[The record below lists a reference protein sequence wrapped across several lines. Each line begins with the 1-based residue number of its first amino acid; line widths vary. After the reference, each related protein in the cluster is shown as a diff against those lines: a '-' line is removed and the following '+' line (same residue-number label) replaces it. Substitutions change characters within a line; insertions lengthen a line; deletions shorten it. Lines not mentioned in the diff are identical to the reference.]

1 MTKVLLGSTILVGVN
16 GSIETYV
23 SQAAGAK
30 EKKLAGTYLNQGR
43 IILCFFF
50 IPIALI
56 LSCTEKT
63 MVMLGQDKEVA
74 QYAQQFVVMSL
85 PSVVLSGLNDSQK
98 KFLNCFKKNYVPMVT
113 NAVNVLLYPVIL
125 YIFVFQLNLGIV
137 GLAMTDNISTF
148 LTLLCNLVYT
158 WTLEDL

>member
-1 MTKVLLGSTILVGVN
+1 
-16 GSIETYV
+16 
-23 SQAAGAK
+23 
-30 EKKLAGTYLNQGR
+30 
-43 IILCFFF
+43 
-50 IPIALI
+50 
-56 LSCTEKT
+56 

-74 QYAQQFVVMSL
+74 QYAQQFVVISL

-158 WTLEDL
+158 WTLEDLQECRQPLCSDTFAVGSFKEQFRLGCWSVLNSVIEGYSWQLMILVSGYLSVVD